1 METKRFIKLTVEKGT
16 KRPKQLNES
25 GKLFALF
32 IPERIKNVLLNFNVY
47 IPKDIFAIIFLLPSL
62 GKEDLVLKDYQYTP
76 ENVRKVELELFNK
89 TQDTTFDLRKDKKLL
104 AL

>member
-1 METKRFIKLTVEKGT
+1 MFYWISTFIYRKT
-16 KRPKQLNES
+16 
-25 GKLFALF
+25 
-32 IPERIKNVLLNFNVY
+32 
-47 IPKDIFAIIFLLPSL
+47 FAILFLLPSL

-104 AL
+104 ALWH